1 VRGLL
6 GDPKS
11 AGYRTFKD
19 GVLELARVMPPN
31 AYGEPT
37 PADKDPIPDP
47 FDSAFNVP
55 EHDAFDTRVKYIRD
69 DRFLYDHVLDD
80 AARARVDAAWNDLF
94 TSFEYHNNYLG
105 LLAEHYKFDLKG
117 KHIGEIDKAGFDAM
131 PAEMRG
137 YALPLRAEYD
147 RARAAQAAARP
158 KHLEDC
164 LAFAARAWRR
174 PLSERDRQSL
184 RGFYDQAV
192 TAEKDHTK
200 AIRAVLARILV
211 SPAFLYRAEQPL
223 DAAAVRALSSTDMA
237 SRLSFFLWSSIPDAE
252 LSRAAAAGELSNPA
266 QLERQAR
273 RMLADPKARR
283 LATEFFGQWLG
294 FYHFDE
300 FKGVDTGR
308 FPEFTNVV
316 RSSMYDEAVSF
327 FEHIVRKDR
336 PVREILYADYDFLN
350 QPLAKFYG
358 VPREI
363 KSADDVVLVEGA
375 NSFHRG
381 GLLRLGAVLT
391 ATSAPLRTSPVKR
404 GDWVLRRVLGIAVPP
419 PPADAGSIPADDKLF
434 GGLSLREKLEQHK
447 RNATCAGCHMRIDP
461 LGFPMEHYDSTG
473 RWREKYSDGKEI
485 WDAGTFADKTEVA
498 GIDGLL
504 NYLKTRDEQVRR
516 TLSGKLLGYALGR
529 TVQASDQPL
538 LDRMVAGGADA
549 TFSRLA
555 VEIVT
560 SRQFRNRMGR
570 DDAPKETVKTAA
582 AAATRTEK
590 AGAR

>member
-1 VRGLL
+1 
-6 GDPKS
+6 
-11 AGYRTFKD
+11 
-19 GVLELARVMPPN
+19 
-31 AYGEPT
+31 
-37 PADKDPIPDP
+37 
-47 FDSAFNVP
+47 
-55 EHDAFDTRVKYIRD
+55 
-69 DRFLYDHVLDD
+69 
-80 AARARVDAAWNDLF
+80 
-94 TSFEYHNNYLG
+94 
-105 LLAEHYKFDLKG
+105 
-117 KHIGEIDKAGFDAM
+117 
-131 PAEMRG
+131 
-137 YALPLRAEYD
+137 
-147 RARAAQAAARP
+147 
-158 KHLEDC
+158 
-164 LAFAARAWRR
+164 
-174 PLSERDRQSL
+174 
-184 RGFYDQAV
+184 
-192 TAEKDHTK
+192 
-200 AIRAVLARILV
+200 
-211 SPAFLYRAEQPL
+211 
-223 DAAAVRALSSTDMA
+223 
-237 SRLSFFLWSSIPDAE
+237 
-252 LSRAAAAGELSNPA
+252 
-266 QLERQAR
+266 
-273 RMLADPKARR
+273 
-283 LATEFFGQWLG
+283 
-294 FYHFDE
+294 
-300 FKGVDTGR
+300 
-308 FPEFTNVV
+308 V

-485 WDAGTFADKTEVA
+485 WDAGTFADNTEVA